1 MVSRRTLFGVALVL
15 GALATEARAQ
25 APQPQ
30 PEAPPLAQPPPD
42 APLPLP
48 PDVEPGP
55 APEAPPSPVM
65 TAPGPAPTPEP
76 QPLPAV
82 APLDEAASAPSDGE
96 PFSLDVHAFVSQG
109 FILSIRNNYLAEAK
123 NGSVEFAEA
132 GINFTMPLSD
142 RMRVGVQLFT
152 RDLGPIGNYDATFDW
167 FYLDYKLFDWLG
179 VRAGRVKVPF
189 GLYNEF
195 SDIDAARPFVLLPQS
210 MYSLQNRD
218 FLLAQTGGELYGYL
232 DLSDFG
238 ALEYRAYGG
247 TIWLEDNS
255 GPNSATKIHYINIP
269 YLAGGRLLW
278 ETPLA
283 GLRVGG
289 SLQLLRLEVA
299 GVVDPA
305 VVAMLKMLD
314 KLPAMATGAVEASGD
329 AVLAVASV
337 EYAAYDWL
345 LAAEYGR
352 QRNETE
358 STEPA
363 LSREGITTVERMY
376 VAIAYRITPW
386 LQPGAYYAVQ
396 FPDVDDRSGR
406 TQQQHDL
413 ALSVRFDV
421 NEHWLFKLEGHF
433 FDGTAQL
440 SSALNEGK
448 QRKDLKR
455 QWGMLLAKTTAY
467 F

>member
-1 MVSRRTLFGVALVL
+1 VAP
-15 GALATEARAQ
+15 LA
-25 APQPQ
+25 
-30 PEAPPLAQPPPD
+30 APPS
-42 APLPLP
+42 APEPPLP
-48 PDVEPGP
+48 PEQPP
-55 APEAPPSPVM
+55 APEP
-65 TAPGPAPTPEP
+65 PAPDA
-76 QPLPAV
+76 QPYAAEV
-82 APLDEAASAPSDGE
+82 DEGATAEHDGE

-109 FILSIRNNYLAEAK
+109 FMLSIRNNYLAEAK

-142 RMRVGVQLFT
+142 RLRVGLQLFT
-152 RDLGPIGNYDATFDW
+152 RDLGPIGNYDATLDW

-179 VRAGRVKVPF
+179 FRAGRVKVPF

-195 SDIDAARPFVLLPQS
+195 SDIDAARPFVLLPQA

-218 FLLAQTGGELYGYL
+218 FLLAQTGAELYGYL
-232 DLSDFG
+232 DLRDFG
-238 ALEYRAYGG
+238 ALDYRVYGG

-255 GPNSATKIHYINIP
+255 PPNSGTKIHDINIP
-269 YLAGGRLLW
+269 YLAGARLLW
-278 ETPLA
+278 ETPLT

-305 VVAMLKMLD
+305 VVAVLKMMD

-329 AVLAVASV
+329 AVLTVASV

-352 QRNETE
+352 QHNDTE
-358 STEPA
+358 SNEPA
-363 LSREGITTVERMY
+363 LSPAQEITVERMY
-376 VAIAYRITPW
+376 VAIAYRIAPW

-396 FPDVDDRSGR
+396 FPNVEKRSGR
-406 TQQQHDL
+406 AQQQHDV
-413 ALSVRFDV
+413 ALSVRFDI
-421 NEHWLFKLEGHF
+421 NEHWLFKLEGHYF
-433 FDGTAQL
+433 NGTAQL
-440 SSALNEGK
+440 PPALNDGTP
-448 QRKDLKR
+448 RTDLKR
-455 QWGMLLAKTTAY
+455 QWGLLLAKTTAY